1 MKILDLSIII
11 VNWNSKDF
19 LRKCLVSIETEAG
32 SLAYEVIVIDNA
44 SYDGSEQM
52 VTSEFPLVQFIQ
64 SKENLGFSKAN
75 NLAFS
80 QSRGRNILFLNPDT
94 EVQRNALQELIR
106 VLETTPKAGF
116 VGAKLLNSD
125 YSLQT
130 TCITAIPSI
139 INQALAFN
147 LLRRYFPRLQIW
159 GMQPLYT
166 VSPNISTVEAISGAC
181 MMCKRFVLDEIGGF
195 TIDYFMY
202 SEDMDLCIKVKKAG
216 FLIYYAPEATVV
228 HHGGKS
234 SSMHL
239 QSNFSSVMKCESL
252 AKFFARHHGTWYSR
266 SYRISTAIVAM
277 GRVLFLV
284 AAFPATLILKGYT
297 SWSRIVSKWS
307 AILLWSLDFSR
318 W

>member
-1 MKILDLSIII
+1 MEMLALSIII

-19 LRKCLVSIETEAG
+19 LRKCLISIEAEVG

-44 SYDGSEQM
+44 SYDRSDQM
-52 VTSEFPLVQFIQ
+52 VASEFPLVRFMQ
-64 SKENLGFSKAN
+64 SEENLGFSRAN

-94 EVQRNALQELIR
+94 EIQGSALQELIH
-106 VLETTPKAGF
+106 VIETAPKAGF

-125 YSLQT
+125 HSLQT

-139 INQALAFN
+139 INQALASN

-159 GMQPLYT
+159 GMQPLFT
-166 VSPNISTVEAISGAC
+166 ASPKISTVEAISGAC
-181 MMCKRFVLDEIGGF
+181 MMCKRLVLDEIGCF
-195 TIDYFMY
+195 TTDYFMY
-202 SEDMDLCIKVKKAG
+202 SEDIDLCIKVKEAG
-216 FLIYYAPEATVV
+216 FLIYYAPEAVVV

-234 SSMHL
+234 SSAHS

-252 AKFFARHHGTWYSR
+252 AKFFARHHGAWYSR
-266 SYRISTAIVAM
+266 SYRVSTAIVAA
-277 GRVLFLV
+277 GRVLLLV

-297 SWSRIVSKWS
+297 SWSNMISKWS